1 VGEKTVSFQQ
11 ATIPVV
17 KEKEFHQL
25 RDAIERVFTPPLIE
39 KFLGG
44 MQKKRVKVRDF
55 ESVLAKKLIER
66 ADPGLGSAQAL
77 YEALALSDKAQ
88 VREFYL
94 VRLEQVDD
102 RWREKFRK
110 VYVDY

>member
-1 VGEKTVSFQQ
+1 MSFEQ

-25 RDAIERVFTPPLIE
+25 RNAIERVFTPPLID

-44 MQKKRVKVRDF
+44 MQKKGVKVRDF
-55 ESVLAKKLIER
+55 ESVLAKKLMER
-66 ADPGLGSAQAL
+66 ADPGLGGASAQAL

-88 VREFYL
+88 IREFYL